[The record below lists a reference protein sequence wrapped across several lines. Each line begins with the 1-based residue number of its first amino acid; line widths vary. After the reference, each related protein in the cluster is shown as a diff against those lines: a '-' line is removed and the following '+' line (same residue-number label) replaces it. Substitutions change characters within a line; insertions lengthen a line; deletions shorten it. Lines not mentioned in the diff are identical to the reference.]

1 MRKYQ
6 TILLP
11 LILITLACDPEPVLL
26 EQNQV
31 IADAGHTGVY
41 VLSEGLFNQNNS
53 TLAWIDFGTGQPDS
67 WNSST
72 GRSFDCFEKV
82 NGRRIGDTAN
92 DMLLYGSRLYL
103 AVSESSTIEILDAS
117 TCQSVSQIPLQRG
130 GVASQPPV

>member
-11 LILITLACDPEPVLL
+11 LILIILACDPEPVLL

-53 TLAWIDFGTGQPDS
+53 SLAWIDFGIGQPDS
-67 WNSST
+67 WNPSA

-92 DMLLYGSRLYL
+92 DMLLYGSRL
-103 AVSESSTIEILDAS
+103 
-117 TCQSVSQIPLQRG
+117 
-130 GVASQPPV
+130 

>member
-53 TLAWIDFGTGQPDS
+53 TLSWIDFTTPIHGIHLQ
-67 WNSST
+67 
-72 GRSFDCFEKV
+72 
-82 NGRRIGDTAN
+82 
-92 DMLLYGSRLYL
+92 
-103 AVSESSTIEILDAS
+103 AVHLIVL
-117 TCQSVSQIPLQRG
+117 RK
-130 GVASQPPV
+130 